1 MKNFRQDT
9 LFTKQLQLLH
19 SDWFAS
25 RTTGGLSVW
34 VWESCSTTMEA
45 KSNRSNL
52 TKCPRLIILR
62 LLGFTTAC
70 PSGLQQVIACK
81 VVACPSLAG
90 RRSAQ
95 GYQRPV
101 QREAT
106 KYNFRRSSGSR
117 RRSRAPSSPVALLI
131 QVVHSGNRKVQWPES
146 HALGQS
152 FPGVLVSLFLK
163 GFLHLRRQ
171 LSNSRTPGV
180 PHRPQT
186 QYVPLPSP
194 VPALPRL
201 RLRPPEFRPRPS

>member
-146 HALGQS
+146 HALVATPAIKFQNTWCTTS
-152 FPGVLVSLFLK
+152 SANTICAAP
-163 GFLHLRRQ
+163 
-171 LSNSRTPGV
+171 LSSASVAAPAPTPTRV
-180 PHRPQT
+180 QASSE
-186 QYVPLPSP
+186 LNMN
-194 VPALPRL
+194 AA
-201 RLRPPEFRPRPS
+201 